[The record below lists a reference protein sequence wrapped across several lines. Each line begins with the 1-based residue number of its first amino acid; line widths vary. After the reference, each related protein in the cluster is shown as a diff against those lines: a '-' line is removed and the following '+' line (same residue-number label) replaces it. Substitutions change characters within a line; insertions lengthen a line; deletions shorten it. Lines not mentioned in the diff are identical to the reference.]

1 MKNLIIYNIGKT
13 AEGLY
18 ACICNRMKMKYLIY
32 DIYVKQKY
40 SPSLVRNARDIN
52 AVIRQGRTEGDFTL
66 AVCLSVFIT
75 FVCAFCLGAFT
86 RPYIG
91 RLWRQIC
98 RKKSS
103 ASENTFSN
111 QGFSAETL
119 TSENTTNTQTNV
131 QQNLSFC
138 SRNSSRNVGSCIVEA
153 TSLQK
158 VALHNSVLALNTE
171 EANQDQSSSYIKV
184 KKEKVSQNSQ
194 ATNSAGEAD
203 IDIDNND
210 IFSAMSDH
218 QCSNKDF
225 QRELSNNDI
234 SSRDDSKYLFNED
247 SGKSRFSPIANRFN
261 MDSYSLHIESSD
273 LNSLFARETNFPF
286 SEAQIQ
292 TNAQS
297 SEYSDVNNRSNLL
310 QSEIAESLQ
319 ENMRQMTSHTQPL
332 NTQQFMLKR
341 HNCDKELDVKD
352 NIDMLNNSEN
362 FILPSSCE
370 SDINIENSHTYQTQ
384 KNSASIQEF
393 NCKEENTRN
402 KDNPVD
408 MFNDSSSTDEG
419 SAFALS
425 DSSSLTDSELR
436 QSNAGDD
443 HHLTNPSV
451 TEQVISLNSG
461 TGKFTTLLQS
471 PTITTG
477 IQDIMEKHENK
488 NETYSETAI
497 ISGSGTGMSETYSS
511 VLHIDSSHIDI
522 SDTSHIDKFDDH
534 VTLSDSNTN
543 NPPCCEVPGIFE
555 YVTSPNSPAQNI
567 ISNPVC
573 KQNINLNYVTL
584 PPLKYSPRSIPDTE
598 NIISKNTY
606 SQLYEFSTITQ
617 HFDRSTPC
625 DQKENVTEINTEEN
639 HIAQSSSLKN
649 YREDG
654 ITFNIANI
662 NTPHMNNNFI
672 FTSIDFG
679 SNCAANKAS
688 LLHSS
693 ITTGEPFLQSHSEST
708 DEKSV
713 PNITETQG
721 SSVQEQQHVDMSGT
735 CAQRMHR
742 GFNERECDKYT
753 EQEVLSGIDKG
764 NSSLCTAEM
773 KFHNIMTDS
782 SRVTSS
788 ETMQSVFNEE
798 KYSQPDHENE
808 ENVCF
813 STHPQSFFNENV
825 QHSLYKVSQT
835 AQGNTITNRTNSSD
849 TENETSLAE
858 LDSNSKADAI
868 LQNSSEIPDK
878 KNEATRGRHLTEGSF
893 FVKKKK
899 AFDGFVS
906 VLQSRTMDST
916 K

>member
-1 MKNLIIYNIGKT
+1 MAKPYVKVIVVVLCLNFTGLSETKSQQTGVGIYYNSDCWWDGKFLMNCSFTGKSTIPTDISQTVTIVDLSYNNITTLLCGNTIHYVTLDIHKPAHWTDKHRKVHTYDLLPFLKVLSIERNNLTAIPRGDDFQNCSQLKNIYLQTNKITKIHPDAFKNLKNVNNAMTTLLPAIFIDLNILQSEVDLSNNPWICDCRLIAFKHFISFLSESLRKKWSILCSEPVNIYWWTLHGRISKDNCLPHIRQYEMKNLIIYSIGKT
-13 AEGLY
+13 AEELY
-18 ACICNRMKMKYLIY
+18 ACICNRMKTKYLIY

-66 AVCLSVFIT
+66 AVCLSVLIT

-119 TSENTTNTQTNV
+119 TTENTSNTQTSV

-138 SRNSSRNVGSCIVEA
+138 SGNSSGNVGSYIVDA
-153 TSLQK
+153 TSLHK
-158 VALHNSVLALNTE
+158 VALHNRVLAINTE
-171 EANQDQSSSYIKV
+171 EANQDQSSNYIKV

-203 IDIDNND
+203 IDIGNND

-218 QCSNKDF
+218 QCSNKAF
-225 QRELSNNDI
+225 RRELSNNDI

-273 LNSLFARETNFPF
+273 LNSPFARETNFSF

-297 SEYSDVNNRSNLL
+297 SEYNDVNNRSNLL
-310 QSEIAESLQ
+310 QSEIAVSLQ
-319 ENMRQMTSHTQPL
+319 ENTRQMTSHTQPL

-341 HNCDKELDVKD
+341 HNCDKELDVND
-352 NIDMLNNSEN
+352 NIDMLNNK
-362 FILPSSCE
+362 F
-370 SDINIENSHTYQTQ
+370 D
-384 KNSASIQEF
+384 
-393 NCKEENTRN
+393 CKEENTRN

-419 SAFALS
+419 SAFTLS
-425 DSSSLTDSELR
+425 DSSSLTDSELG

-443 HHLTNPSV
+443 HLTNPSV

-477 IQDIMEKHENK
+477 FQDIMEKHENK

-497 ISGSGTGMSETYSS
+497 ISGSGTGMSETHSS
-511 VLHIDSSHIDI
+511 
-522 SDTSHIDKFDDH
+522 FDDH

-543 NPPCCEVPGIFE
+543 NPPCFEVPGIFE

-598 NIISKNTY
+598 NIISKN
-606 SQLYEFSTITQ
+606 LYL
-617 HFDRSTPC
+617 HR
-625 DQKENVTEINTEEN
+625 DQ
-639 HIAQSSSLKN
+639 
-649 YREDG
+649 
-654 ITFNIANI
+654 
-662 NTPHMNNNFI
+662 
-672 FTSIDFG
+672 
-679 SNCAANKAS
+679 
-688 LLHSS
+688 
-693 ITTGEPFLQSHSEST
+693 
-708 DEKSV
+708 
-713 PNITETQG
+713 
-721 SSVQEQQHVDMSGT
+721 
-735 CAQRMHR
+735 
-742 GFNERECDKYT
+742 
-753 EQEVLSGIDKG
+753 
-764 NSSLCTAEM
+764 
-773 KFHNIMTDS
+773 
-782 SRVTSS
+782 
-788 ETMQSVFNEE
+788 
-798 KYSQPDHENE
+798 
-808 ENVCF
+808 
-813 STHPQSFFNENV
+813 
-825 QHSLYKVSQT
+825 
-835 AQGNTITNRTNSSD
+835 
-849 TENETSLAE
+849 
-858 LDSNSKADAI
+858 I
-868 LQNSSEIPDK
+868 LFC
-878 KNEATRGRHLTEGSF
+878 L
-893 FVKKKK
+893 
-899 AFDGFVS
+899 
-906 VLQSRTMDST
+906 
-916 K
+916 